1 MTLAVVR
8 IRGGCRTNNDIR
20 DTLAMLRLTR
30 QNHLVFIPDDPVMK
44 GMLQKVKDYVTWGE
58 ADPETLATVIKVRG
72 KLVGD
77 RPITDE
83 YIKANSSYASAREFA
98 EAVARQKARY
108 SDLKDVKPVVRLHPP
123 RGGYEN
129 TKISWNAGGSLGNRG
144 KNISALISKMLGPGF
159 GNWAPKKPPGRKGLQ
174 AQPKGGAKH
183 A

>member
-1 MTLAVVR
+1 MMLAVVR

-20 DTLAMLRLTR
+20 DTLLMLRLNR
-30 QNHLVFIPDDPVMK
+30 QNHLVFIPEDPVMK

-58 ADPETLATVIKVRG
+58 ADADTLAKVIKFRG
-72 KLVGD
+72 KLSGD

-83 YIKANSSYASAREFA
+83 YIKANSSYTNARDFA

-108 SDLKDVKPVVRLHPP
+108 SDLKDVKPVIRLHPP

-129 TKISWNAGGSLGNRG
+129 TKLSWNAGGSLGNRG
-144 KNISALISKMLGPGF
+144 KDIASLISRMLGPEA
-159 GNWAPKKPPGRKGLQ
+159 GNWPAKRPAGRKGLNF
-174 AQPKGGAKH
+174 KGGAKH